1 MPFTLVN
8 WQLTA
13 SVSWRDPRKSMGQ
26 AACVVLER
34 NRFQKTFNLVP
45 LLLSLQRST
54 CYAHLWSQC
63 WEGRGRKMATLR
75 LAWPPLKTL
84 SQKEKT
90 KPEALLE
97 PSSLFMLVE
106 AAASEPFPVT
116 FPSVPDHASGACLP
130 SDLGLRLEK
139 LGRPRGRAW
148 AGTRYVRSRDYALF
162 NYRISIWVSVHT
174 SQSMWSSTSFLP
186 SLHSLGPLGPS

>member
-1 MPFTLVN
+1 
-8 WQLTA
+8 
-13 SVSWRDPRKSMGQ
+13 
-26 AACVVLER
+26 
-34 NRFQKTFNLVP
+34 
-45 LLLSLQRST
+45 
-54 CYAHLWSQC
+54 
-63 WEGRGRKMATLR
+63 MATLR

-90 KPEALLE
+90 KPEVLLE

-116 FPSVPDHASGACLP
+116 FPSVTDHASGACLP

-148 AGTRYVRSRDYALF
+148 AGTRYVRSRVYALF
-162 NYRISIWVSVHT
+162 NYRVSI
-174 SQSMWSSTSFLP
+174 
-186 SLHSLGPLGPS
+186 

>member
-1 MPFTLVN
+1 
-8 WQLTA
+8 
-13 SVSWRDPRKSMGQ
+13 
-26 AACVVLER
+26 
-34 NRFQKTFNLVP
+34 
-45 LLLSLQRST
+45 
-54 CYAHLWSQC
+54 
-63 WEGRGRKMATLR
+63 MATLR
-75 LAWPPLKTL
+75 LAWPPLKIL

-162 NYRISIWVSVHT
+162 NYRISI
-174 SQSMWSSTSFLP
+174 
-186 SLHSLGPLGPS
+186 